1 MIRVL
6 LAEDQAMVRGALAA
20 LLDMEP
26 DIEVAGS
33 AADGEQ
39 AWRDVQRLQPDVLVT
54 DIEMPGLT
62 GLELAQR
69 IARHALP
76 VKVVIVTTF
85 ARAGFLRRALDAGV
99 AGYLLK
105 DAPAERLAQALRQVR
120 HGGRAI
126 DPELAVEAWGQ
137 EADPLNDRER
147 QVLRLAGEGRSTAG
161 IAAQLGL
168 SQGTVRNYLS
178 EAIGKLGVG
187 NRIEAYRL
195 ARQRGL
201 L

>member
-20 LLDMEP
+20 LLALEP
-26 DIEVAGS
+26 DIEVVGAL
-33 AADGEQ
+33 AEGEG
-39 AWRDVQRLQPDVLVT
+39 AWRELQRLRPDVLVT

-69 IARHALP
+69 IQRHELP

-85 ARAGFLRRALDAGV
+85 ARGGFLRRALEAGV

-105 DAPAERLAQALRQVR
+105 DAPAERLAEALRQVHR
-120 HGGRAI
+120 GGRAI
-126 DPELAVEAWGQ
+126 DPELAVEAWG
-137 EADPLNDRER
+137 EVDPLNERER
-147 QVLRLAGEGRSTAG
+147 QILRLAGEGRSSAE
-161 IAAQLGL
+161 IATQLNL